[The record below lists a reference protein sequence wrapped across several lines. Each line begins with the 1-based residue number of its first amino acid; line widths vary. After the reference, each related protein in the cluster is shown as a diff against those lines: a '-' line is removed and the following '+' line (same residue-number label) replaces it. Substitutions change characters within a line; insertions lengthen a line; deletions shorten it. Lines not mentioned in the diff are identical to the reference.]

1 MKEIED
7 FRVYNDYELIYL
19 VRTNVEE
26 AKEILFWKYSFLIK
40 SRIYRLGVPKI
51 FWDDYY
57 QEGCLTLHRA
67 IKIFDENS
75 MMTFT
80 NFFEMLLKRRIAAL
94 LRKDLKNLK
103 NEVIDD
109 FDDYPAY
116 SNVDCEK
123 LYEVNDCGLTEFEK
137 VVYERVIIYNEKV
150 EHIAADLGV
159 SSKSISN
166 AKQRALK
173 KIRLEMNK

>member
-1 MKEIED
+1 MKETGD

-19 VRTNVEE
+19 IRMNIDE
-26 AKEILFWKYSFLIK
+26 AKDILFWKYSFLIK

-80 NFFEMLLKRRIAAL
+80 NF
-94 LRKDLKNLK
+94 LRC
-103 NEVIDD
+103 
-109 FDDYPAY
+109 F
-116 SNVDCEK
+116 
-123 LYEVNDCGLTEFEK
+123 
-137 VVYERVIIYNEKV
+137 
-150 EHIAADLGV
+150 
-159 SSKSISN
+159 
-166 AKQRALK
+166 
-173 KIRLEMNK
+173 

>member
-80 NFFEMLLKRRIAAL
+80 NFFEM
-94 LRKDLKNLK
+94 
-103 NEVIDD
+103 DD
-109 FDDYPAY
+109 I
-116 SNVDCEK
+116 
-123 LYEVNDCGLTEFEK
+123 FEK
-137 VVYERVIIYNEKV
+137 C
-150 EHIAADLGV
+150 
-159 SSKSISN
+159 
-166 AKQRALK
+166 
-173 KIRLEMNK
+173 